1 MSLFPRKRIKKTK
14 FKLKTHINRPITQ
27 VKEKVKYYKS
37 GKVKKRVSSSV
48 TNGKTVKRRV
58 KFKNDPIGTVK
69 KDIYKQHG
77 KRIKAHKI
85 NK

>member
-1 MSLFPRKRIKKTK
+1 MSLFPRKRVKKTK
-14 FKLKTHINRPITQ
+14 FKLRTHIDRLFTEGE
-27 VKEKVKYYKS
+27 EKVKHYKS
-37 GKVKKRVSSSV
+37 GKIKKRVSSSV

-58 KFKNDPIGTVK
+58 KFKNNPVGTVK

-85 NK
+85 KD

>member
-1 MSLFPRKRIKKTK
+1 MSLFPRKRIKKST
-14 FKLKTHINRPITQ
+14 FKLRTHINKPITQ

-37 GKVKKRVSSSV
+37 GKIKKRVSSSV